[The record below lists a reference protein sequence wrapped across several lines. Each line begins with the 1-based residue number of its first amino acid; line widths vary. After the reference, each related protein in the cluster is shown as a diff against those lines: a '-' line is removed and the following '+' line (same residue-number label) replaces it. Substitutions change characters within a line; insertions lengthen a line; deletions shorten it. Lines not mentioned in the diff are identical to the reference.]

1 MTDCFISEI
10 GYYIK
15 GKSIE
20 LAGSTP
26 NLDDEG
32 EKKYDDL
39 QHLYLVLIAALAQLK
54 GHKDL
59 VHVYS
64 DSRLI
69 EDFRGGKTL
78 SAWFDRTIS
87 LIRQNIISEIHGA
100 VFFRKKPA
108 TEIVSNIREGLNNL
122 EVVSPAREARL
133 KANVK
138 AAMRS
143 KAQELKNRWFD
154 AKQ

>member
-10 GYYIK
+10 GYYIR
-15 GKSIE
+15 GKTLEI
-20 LAGSTP
+20 AGSTP
-26 NLDDEG
+26 NLDENG

-59 VHVYS
+59 IYIYN

-78 SAWFDRTIS
+78 NEWFDRTIS
-87 LIRQNIISEIHGA
+87 LIRQNIIPEIYGT

-108 TEIVSNIREGLNNL
+108 TEIASSIEEGLRKLAVIN
-122 EVVSPAREARL
+122 SDREAQL

-143 KAQELKNRWFD
+143 KAKELKNRWFD